1 MADNNNIPSSDPF
14 LLQELIEESSR
25 ELANHRRGSR
35 RRQSSGHET
44 QDTQLLQV
52 LQQVQNV
59 DHVPPE
65 GHVQNGEP
73 IRTTNVPEHAQ
84 NVNETDPRDG
94 QHASSFTH
102 TSERQRARHGEEEE
116 PLNIPE
122 GTDPITVRL
131 LKEIQLT
138 NSLLRIQDDR
148 IHELERQRRRRP
160 SPRRRYRSRSYSSSR
175 SPPRRYRRRSP
186 SSSRSPPRRH
196 RRRRTRSRSP
206 HRKNRKN
213 QKPETAEQRSPS
225 PEQGRRGPSKATTGN
240 NQEDPRRNRH
250 YDSPGPSD
258 EEDFRSPLSAS
269 IRRAR
274 LPRGMEKPPALDQYD
289 GTTDP
294 DDHIRSI
301 EAVMDYHVVRGS
313 IKCRIFPTTLRKG
326 AMNWYRNL
334 PSNSIHS
341 WTELKELFLSHFTAS
356 RRQPKSEA
364 NLEAVVQGPN
374 EPLRDYLERFNKEA
388 VQVQTKDY
396 MKRYILE
403 RGLLPG
409 SDFKKAIKIEKVNS
423 MNDLLSKA
431 KVFIDFEEGEAAA
444 IRAPRGSGAARSS
457 NLEDSGSRR
466 GQDKRRDDRA
476 RDVKERRGP
485 AGRFN
490 DYTPL
495 NTSREKILSDCQN
508 AEFKKSNI
516 RPPKSNPT
524 RPGTDK
530 SKYCKYHKSH
540 GHMTDECVHLKD
552 AIETLIKEGH
562 LAKYTKKGEPSRR
575 DIPRNSDE
583 GNSPDS
589 RPLQVALSVTRPE
602 DFIPSVGVTTALST
616 WEHFPT
622 AMVISNG
629 GDPGSLT
636 VSSVKRK
643 FDELLSANADL
654 GPTLR
659 KFRGKSEPIT
669 FYLEELP
676 GGAPNATIP
685 LLVRARMAN
694 FDVRRVLVDEG
705 SSVDIMYSH
714 LFQTLQL
721 DDSHLTPYVGSDL
734 QGFNGAT
741 TKPWGYVEL
750 IVTFG
755 EGEASRQV
763 KTRFLVID
771 CKTLYNCIIGRP
783 TLAELTAVPST
794 VHLKMKF
801 YTRTGKVATINAD
814 IEAARRI
821 FDASVKGLE
830 LIAPP
835 TSSNKKPRAE
845 DKRPREDQVPTAN
858 VSSVDLDAR
867 FTQEEL
873 KTGEETQSNPVRPV
887 PDGDFELIP
896 LGDNPNRAV
905 KIGKGIPD
913 LPRKQLIACLRANA
927 DLFAWSAAEMPGLDP
942 EVACHHLS
950 INPTAKAVVQRRRR
964 QSPEKAEAAEKA
976 VKDLLEASFISEA
989 KYSTWL
995 SNVVLVKKSNGKWRM
1010 CVDYTDVNRACPKD
1024 AYPLPNIDRLVDNS
1038 AGYKLLSFMDAYSG
1052 YNQIP
1057 MAKCDKQCTAFMTE
1071 SGNYYYN
1078 VMPFGLKN
1086 AGATYQRMMN
1096 KVFRGEIGDT
1106 LEVYMDD
1113 MIVKSREDSDH
1124 TLHLER
1130 VFKQAR
1136 SCRMRFNPEKCTFGV
1151 RAGKFL
1157 GFYLTERGIEA
1168 NPDKCRAFSDLPTP
1182 TNKKSIQV
1190 LNGML
1195 TALSRFVAK
1204 SAQHALP
1211 FFKLLRKEAAF
1222 EWSEECEQA
1231 LSHLK
1236 QVLSKPPVL
1245 SRPDSNEVLYLYLAV
1260 SGEAASAALIRE
1272 TEDGQKPVYFTS
1284 KALQG
1289 PEVRYQQIEKIA
1301 LALITAARRLRYYF
1315 LAHTIVVRTDQPI
1328 KQLLSRPDMAGR
1340 MLKWSLELSEFD
1352 IQYEGRKALKAQALA
1367 DFVAEMTTISNSLTP
1382 TVNKWTIYVDGA
1394 SSHAGSGAGI
1404 ILENDEGLVIEV
1416 SLVLSFAT
1424 SNNQAEYE
1432 ALLAGLRLAEDVGAR
1447 EVMIYTDSQLVA
1459 SQVSG
1464 DYQAKNDTLAE
1475 YLSLVKEKMKG
1486 FAKADVAHIPR
1497 EHNSRADLLSKL
1509 ASTRKKGGNKSVI
1522 QEVLSD
1528 PSVAKNAPAIQVF
1541 AIGDDHCW
1549 MTPVYKYLMND
1560 ELPDDPKEASAIKR
1574 RACSY
1579 TVIENKLYRRGFS
1592 IPLLKCIDDS
1602 QAMEVLQ
1609 EIHEGINGQHL
1620 GGRSLARKALRAGYY
1635 WPTMQQ
1641 DAKEHVQKCDKCQRH
1656 ADMHL
1661 APPTELKSLSS
1672 PWPFSTWGM
1681 DLLGPFPVG
1690 SYQNKYLVVAVDYF
1704 TKWIEA
1710 EALAKITSQNVL
1722 RFYKRN
1728 ILARFGVP
1736 QAIITD
1742 NGTQFTDKKFQEFV
1756 AKLGTKQHFTSV
1768 EHPQTNGQA
1777 EAANRVILRGLKRR
1791 LGEAKKAWV
1800 EELHSVLWAYRTTPH
1815 SSTGE
1820 TPFRLT
1826 YGTEAVIP
1834 VEIRE
1839 PSRRTE
1845 FPLEEEL
1852 NDEAMREELD
1862 MVEEIRAGSALRE
1875 AKLKQQI
1882 ALRHNAKVIK
1892 REFEIGALV
1901 LRRNMKDS
1909 REGKLAP
1916 NWEGPYRVYDKT
1928 ENGAYYLE
1936 NLLGEKLARPWN
1948 AEKLRRYYS

>member
-1 MADNNNIPSSDPF
+1 
-14 LLQELIEESSR
+14 
-25 ELANHRRGSR
+25 
-35 RRQSSGHET
+35 
-44 QDTQLLQV
+44 
-52 LQQVQNV
+52 
-59 DHVPPE
+59 
-65 GHVQNGEP
+65 
-73 IRTTNVPEHAQ
+73 
-84 NVNETDPRDG
+84 
-94 QHASSFTH
+94 
-102 TSERQRARHGEEEE
+102 
-116 PLNIPE
+116 
-122 GTDPITVRL
+122 
-131 LKEIQLT
+131 
-138 NSLLRIQDDR
+138 
-148 IHELERQRRRRP
+148 
-160 SPRRRYRSRSYSSSR
+160 
-175 SPPRRYRRRSP
+175 
-186 SSSRSPPRRH
+186 
-196 RRRRTRSRSP
+196 
-206 HRKNRKN
+206 
-213 QKPETAEQRSPS
+213 
-225 PEQGRRGPSKATTGN
+225 
-240 NQEDPRRNRH
+240 
-250 YDSPGPSD
+250 
-258 EEDFRSPLSAS
+258 
-269 IRRAR
+269 
-274 LPRGMEKPPALDQYD
+274 
-289 GTTDP
+289 
-294 DDHIRSI
+294 
-301 EAVMDYHVVRGS
+301 MDYHVVRGS

-326 AMNWYRNL
+326 AMNWYMNL
-334 PSNSIHS
+334 RPNSIHS
-341 WTELKELFLSHFTAS
+341 WTELKELFLSHFTSS

-364 NLEAVVQGPN
+364 NLEAVIQGPN

-388 VQVQTKDY
+388 VQVQTVDY
-396 MKRYILE
+396 MKRYLLE
-403 RGLLPG
+403 QGLLPG
-409 SDFKKAIKIEKVNS
+409 SDFKKAIKIEKVHS
-423 MNDLLSKA
+423 MNALLRKA
-431 KVFIDFEEGEAAA
+431 KAFIDFEEGEAAA
-444 IRAPRGSGAARSS
+444 VKASRGSDAARSS
-457 NLEDSGSRR
+457 NLEDPGSRR
-466 GQDKRRDDRA
+466 GQDKRRDDRS

-495 NTSREKILSDCQN
+495 NASREKILNDCQN

-540 GHMTDECVHLKD
+540 GHLTDQCIHLKD

-562 LAKYTKKGEPSRR
+562 LVRYTKREEPSRR
-575 DIPRNSDE
+575 DVPRNSDE

-602 DFIPSVGVTTALST
+602 DFVPSVGVTTAFSV
-616 WEHFPT
+616 WENFPT

-636 VSSVKRK
+636 ISSVKRK
-643 FDELLSANADL
+643 FDELISANSDFA
-654 GPTLR
+654 PTLR
-659 KFRGKSEPIT
+659 KFKGKSDPIT

-714 LFQTLQL
+714 LFRTLQL

-755 EGEASRQV
+755 EEEASRQV

-794 VHLKMKF
+794 VHLKMQF
-801 YTRTGKVATINAD
+801 YTRTGRVATINAD

-835 TSSNKKPRAE
+835 SNSSKKPRTG
-845 DKRPREDQVPTAN
+845 DKHPREDQHQTAN

-867 FTQEEL
+867 FAEEDPKIGEDAQS
-873 KTGEETQSNPVRPV
+873 KTSHPFRPV
-887 PDGDFELIP
+887 PDGDFELVP
-896 LGDNPNRAV
+896 LGDDPSKSV
-905 KIGKGIPD
+905 KIGKSIPD
-913 LPRKQLIACLRANA
+913 LPRKQLVACLRANA

-950 INPTAKAVVQRRRR
+950 IDPAAKAIVQRRRR

-976 VKDLLEASFISEA
+976 VKDLLEANFISEA

-1057 MAKCDKQCTAFMTE
+1057 MARCDKQCTAFMTE

-1113 MIVKSREDSDH
+1113 MIVKSREDVDH
-1124 TLHLER
+1124 TAHLER

-1136 SCRMRFNPEKCTFGV
+1136 SCKMRFNPEKCTFGV

-1168 NPDKCRAFSDLPTP
+1168 NPDKCRAFSELPTP
-1182 TNKKSIQV
+1182 NNKKSIQV

-1231 LSHLK
+1231 LARLK
-1236 QVLSKPPVL
+1236 QVLFEPPVL
-1245 SRPDSNEVLYLYLAV
+1245 SRRDDNEPLYLYLAV
-1260 SGEAASAALIRE
+1260 SNEAVSAALIRE
-1272 TEDGQKPVYFTS
+1272 TVDGQKPVYFTS

-1289 PEVRYQQIEKIA
+1289 PEVRYQQIEKVA
-1301 LALITAARRLRYYF
+1301 LALITAARRLRHYF
-1315 LAHTIVVRTDQPI
+1315 LAHTIFVRTDQPI

-1340 MLKWSLELSEFD
+1340 MLRWSLELSEFD
-1352 IQYEGRKALKAQALA
+1352 VQYESRKALKAQALA
-1367 DFVAEMTTISNSLTP
+1367 DFVAEMTSLADSTD
-1382 TVNKWTIYVDGA
+1382 TTRDKWTIYVDGA
-1394 SSHAGSGAGI
+1394 SSSSGSGAGI
-1404 ILENDEGLVIEV
+1404 ILENDEGLIIEV
-1416 SLVLSFAT
+1416 SLVLSFNT

-1447 EVMIYTDSQLVA
+1447 VIKIYTDSQLVA
-1459 SQVSG
+1459 SHISG
-1464 DYQAKNDTLAE
+1464 EYQAKNDVLAE
-1475 YLSLVKEKMKG
+1475 YLALVKDKIKK
-1486 FAKADVAHIPR
+1486 FAVAEVEHIPR
-1497 EHNSRADLLSKL
+1497 EHNSRADILSKL

-1522 QEVLSD
+1522 QEILPK
-1528 PSVAKNAPAIQVF
+1528 PSVSQNTRAPQVF
-1541 AIGDDHCW
+1541 AIGDDQCW
-1549 MTPVYKYLMND
+1549 MPLVYNFLKKD
-1560 ELPDDPKEASAIKR
+1560 ELPADAKEASTIKR

-1579 TVIENKLYRRGFS
+1579 TILENKLYRRGFS
-1592 IPLLKCIDDS
+1592 IPLLKCIDAS
-1602 QAMEVLQ
+1602 QALEVLQ
-1609 EIHEGINGQHL
+1609 ELHDGINGQHL

-1641 DAKEHVQKCDKCQRH
+1641 DAKEDVKKCDKCQRH

-1661 APPTELKSLSS
+1661 APPNGLKSLSS

-1736 QAIITD
+1736 QAIVTD
-1742 NGTQFTDKKFQEFV
+1742 NGTQFTDRKFQEFV
-1756 AKLGTKQHFTSV
+1756 AKLGMKQHFTSV
-1768 EHPQTNGQA
+1768 EHP
-1777 EAANRVILRGLKRR
+1777 
-1791 LGEAKKAWV
+1791 
-1800 EELHSVLWAYRTTPH
+1800 
-1815 SSTGE
+1815 
-1820 TPFRLT
+1820 
-1826 YGTEAVIP
+1826 
-1834 VEIRE
+1834 
-1839 PSRRTE
+1839 
-1845 FPLEEEL
+1845 
-1852 NDEAMREELD
+1852 
-1862 MVEEIRAGSALRE
+1862 
-1875 AKLKQQI
+1875 
-1882 ALRHNAKVIK
+1882 
-1892 REFEIGALV
+1892 
-1901 LRRNMKDS
+1901 
-1909 REGKLAP
+1909 
-1916 NWEGPYRVYDKT
+1916 
-1928 ENGAYYLE
+1928 
-1936 NLLGEKLARPWN
+1936 
-1948 AEKLRRYYS
+1948 